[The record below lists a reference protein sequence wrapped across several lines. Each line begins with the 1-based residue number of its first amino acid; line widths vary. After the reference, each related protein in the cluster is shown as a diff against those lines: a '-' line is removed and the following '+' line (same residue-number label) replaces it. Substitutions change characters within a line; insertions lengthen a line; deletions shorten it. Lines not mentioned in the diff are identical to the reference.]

1 MNEHN
6 IGQRHLLFYELNGS
20 NCFTPKWQCLTL
32 WLWNVMWHWTKACFH
47 TPTNTKHS
55 WLAIFCLY
63 HSRDCYNSHSHV
75 IKEAWSVLVLS
86 TQLILFTFLLCPLHL
101 FHLSLFA
108 RCGGT
113 VGAILTCPL
122 EVVKTRLQSS
132 SLSFYVSGVQLS
144 TVNGPSVSRV
154 SPPGPLHF
162 LKWVFI
168 IML

>member
-1 MNEHN
+1 MWCGTRQKVAF
-6 IGQRHLLFYELNGS
+6 ILQQTQSIPDWLFVVCIIPGI
-20 NCFTPKWQCLTL
+20 
-32 WLWNVMWHWTKACFH
+32 VII
-47 TPTNTKHS
+47 PTT
-55 WLAIFCLY
+55 I
-63 HSRDCYNSHSHV
+63 
-75 IKEAWSVLVLS
+75 VLS
-86 TQLILFTFLLCPLHL
+86 TKLIMFTFLLCPLHL
-101 FHLSLFA
+101 SHLSLFA

-168 IML
+168 ICCECCNYYNYIWIGYYWRVMY